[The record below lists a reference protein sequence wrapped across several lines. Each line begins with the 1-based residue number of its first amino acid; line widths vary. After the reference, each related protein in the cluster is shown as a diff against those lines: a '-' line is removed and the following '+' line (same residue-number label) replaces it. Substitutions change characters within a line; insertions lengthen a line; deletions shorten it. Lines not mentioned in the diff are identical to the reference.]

1 MISLVYIYIL
11 LRVLTDL
18 KDCILLAKSSI
29 EDLEIEIDE
38 IEKTKNETKKALD
51 ELKDTE
57 DKDKP
62 NLGTAKRDFPE
73 YFVGGTNEEGVNLVL
88 DYLEG
93 EKNKLQKELEKIQKE
108 LEEHSIDNGSSGSVT
123 PTQADPQGLRP
134 KNAKPSSSDPPS
146 SDPPSSDPPSS
157 DPPSWDPPSSDPPSS
172 LGSIYDDL
180 DEILAGIFF
189 F

>member
-1 MISLVYIYIL
+1 M
-11 LRVLTDL
+11 
-18 KDCILLAKSSI
+18 

-62 NLGTAKRDFPE
+62 NLGVTKRDFPE
-73 YFVGGTNEEGVNLVL
+73 YFGGGTNEEGVNLVL

-93 EKNKLQKELEKIQKE
+93 EKKKLQKELEKIQEE
-108 LEEHSIDNGSSGSVT
+108 LEEFYIDNGSSGSVT
-123 PTQADPQGLRP
+123 PTQADPQGLRG
-134 KNAKPSSSDPPS
+134 KNAKPPSSDPPSSNPPS

-157 DPPSWDPPSSDPPSS
+157 DLPSS
-172 LGSIYDDL
+172 LGSIFDDL
-180 DEILAGIFF
+180 DEILGGIFF
-189 F
+189 FFRK